1 MDAKKLKLI
10 VRGDKKPTFGTDPNE
25 PWSVRAGITESE
37 RGELHAY
44 LKSRGINP
52 DFVSKDTK
60 ISHAKSSEFH
70 KWRRDHQFDDPI
82 NFVSTTAA
90 DKMKQQRAQTEEVEQ
105 MNELA
110 PETLASYVL
119 KTTSK
124 DPKRAEP
131 RKKAMSKL
139 AKIMAKRSFS
149 EEKKPTALEKFRAAA
164 AEREKKH
171 DEIRKKQSKDGSGM
185 TAAID
190 RLAKHLNKEEIINE
204 VSKSEV
210 EHHFNNWSNSEHAPY
225 NSDAGDDNKVHQSAL
240 SYLRSTNVPKEKH
253 EKLAMHIA
261 HKFHGSGIDEEVKQ
275 IDELK
280 MSTVKSYHKKRLTDF
295 SYANK
300 KPGETSTKP
309 RNARIKKVSA
319 GIDRSIDRQTG
330 YKPTSEET
338 EQIDEKNVP
347 TSPEKWAR
355 AKAAAKSKFAVY
367 PSAYAN
373 GWASKKYKAMGGGWK
388 SVKEESEQ
396 VNEMDTY
403 PHPDSKEGKALTKAF
418 KSSAKKDPTDLN
430 APGKSPTV
438 KQTTSALLPM
448 LNKSFKK
455 AMNREEVELT
465 EISKSEVEHHF
476 HQWTNSEHA
485 PYNSDAGDDNKVH
498 QSALSYLRSTNVP
511 KEKHEKLAMHIAHK
525 FHGSGIDE
533 EVEQID
539 ELKKSTVFSWLKQ
552 QPVVPEKKP
561 GMTRK
566 DHNKKIKSHSKSW
579 NRALDRL
586 AGYKPTSEE
595 TEDVSEVFSTGVQ
608 GHVSQ
613 AALDSIKNKRNVK
626 VNLGT
631 PSYNPKPKTLAK
643 NPSKKASFI
652 SRLLNKEDTYQD
664 SYAATQTTGMEI
676 VDLPADEKYNKRKEM
691 SKSAR
696 MIKSLY
702 KKKGMKEGV
711 DGQSGGGIM
720 YDKEKTDKLETPY
733 GKKPSMVRA
742 DKKLTISDKEPQAAA
757 VLTGGKTLTGQD
769 RDTLEIDPLMR
780 KPGPPLDQNKK
791 T

>member
-1 MDAKKLKLI
+1 MIENKTISEASEEKLL
-10 VRGDKKPTFGTDPNE
+10 
-25 PWSVRAGITESE
+25 SV
-37 RGELHAY
+37 Y
-44 LKSRGINP
+44 LNSRGINP
-52 DFVSKDTK
+52 RFVTKDTK
-60 ISHAKSSEFH
+60 ISHAKSAEFAKWKTDHQNDRRFYEEKIKENDTSEKKEMVQAQLHFIKYACEEILDYIDKGGEVEEWYQVKIAKSFSEFESLH
-70 KWRRDHQFDDPI
+70 SFMEGEARRLGL
-82 NFVSTTAA
+82 
-90 DKMKQQRAQTEEVEQ
+90 KEESEQ
-105 MNELA
+105 LDELA

-171 DEIRKKQSKDGSGM
+171 DEIQKKQSKDGSGM

-190 RLAKHLNKEEIINE
+190 RLEKHLNKEEAEQIDE
-204 VSKSEV
+204 VSSSEV
-210 EHHFNNWSNSEHAPY
+210 EHHFNN
-225 NSDAGDDNKVHQSAL
+225 
-240 SYLRSTNVPKEKH
+240 
-253 EKLAMHIA
+253 
-261 HKFHGSGIDEEVKQ
+261 
-275 IDELK
+275 
-280 MSTVKSYHKKRLTDF
+280 
-295 SYANK
+295 
-300 KPGETSTKP
+300 
-309 RNARIKKVSA
+309 
-319 GIDRSIDRQTG
+319 
-330 YKPTSEET
+330 
-338 EQIDEKNVP
+338 
-347 TSPEKWAR
+347 
-355 AKAAAKSKFAVY
+355 
-367 PSAYAN
+367 
-373 GWASKKYKAMGGGWK
+373 
-388 SVKEESEQ
+388 
-396 VNEMDTY
+396 
-403 PHPDSKEGKALTKAF
+403 
-418 KSSAKKDPTDLN
+418 
-430 APGKSPTV
+430 
-438 KQTTSALLPM
+438 
-448 LNKSFKK
+448 
-455 AMNREEVELT
+455 
-465 EISKSEVEHHF
+465 
-476 HQWTNSEHA
+476 WTNSEHA

-676 VDLPADEKYNKRKEM
+676 VDLPADEKYNKRKE
-691 SKSAR
+691 KLQR
-696 MIKSLY
+696 TED
-702 KKKGMKEGV
+702 KKKIEV
-711 DGQSGGGIM
+711 
-720 YDKEKTDKLETPY
+720 E
-733 GKKPSMVRA
+733 R
-742 DKKLTISDKEPQAAA
+742 
-757 VLTGGKTLTGQD
+757 
-769 RDTLEIDPLMR
+769 
-780 KPGPPLDQNKK
+780 
-791 T
+791 

>member
-1 MDAKKLKLI
+1 MEGGEVEEWYQVKIAKSFSEFESLHSFMEGEARRLGLK
-10 VRGDKKPTFGTDPNE
+10 E
-25 PWSVRAGITESE
+25 ESE
-37 RGELHAY
+37 QL
-44 LKSRGINP
+44 
-52 DFVSKDTK
+52 D
-60 ISHAKSSEFH
+60 
-70 KWRRDHQFDDPI
+70 
-82 NFVSTTAA
+82 
-90 DKMKQQRAQTEEVEQ
+90 
-105 MNELA
+105 ELA

-171 DEIRKKQSKDGSGM
+171 DEIQKKQSKDGSGM

-190 RLAKHLNKEEIINE
+190 RLEKHLNKEEAEQIDE
-204 VSKSEV
+204 VSSSEV
-210 EHHFNNWSNSEHAPY
+210 EHHFNN
-225 NSDAGDDNKVHQSAL
+225 
-240 SYLRSTNVPKEKH
+240 
-253 EKLAMHIA
+253 
-261 HKFHGSGIDEEVKQ
+261 
-275 IDELK
+275 
-280 MSTVKSYHKKRLTDF
+280 
-295 SYANK
+295 
-300 KPGETSTKP
+300 
-309 RNARIKKVSA
+309 
-319 GIDRSIDRQTG
+319 
-330 YKPTSEET
+330 
-338 EQIDEKNVP
+338 
-347 TSPEKWAR
+347 
-355 AKAAAKSKFAVY
+355 
-367 PSAYAN
+367 
-373 GWASKKYKAMGGGWK
+373 
-388 SVKEESEQ
+388 
-396 VNEMDTY
+396 
-403 PHPDSKEGKALTKAF
+403 
-418 KSSAKKDPTDLN
+418 
-430 APGKSPTV
+430 
-438 KQTTSALLPM
+438 
-448 LNKSFKK
+448 
-455 AMNREEVELT
+455 
-465 EISKSEVEHHF
+465 
-476 HQWTNSEHA
+476 WTNSEHA

>member
-1 MDAKKLKLI
+1 MIENNKIKEASEEQLL
-10 VRGDKKPTFGTDPNE
+10 
-25 PWSVRAGITESE
+25 SV
-37 RGELHAY
+37 Y
-44 LKSRGINP
+44 LNSRGINP
-52 DFVSKDTK
+52 RFVTKDTK
-60 ISHAKSSEFH
+60 ISHAKSTEFAKWKLNHQNDRRFSEEEIKENDTSEKEEMVQAQLHFIKYACEEILDYIDKGGKVEEWYQVKIAKSFSEFESLH
-70 KWRRDHQFDDPI
+70 SFMEGEARRLGL
-82 NFVSTTAA
+82 
-90 DKMKQQRAQTEEVEQ
+90 KEESEQ
-105 MNELA
+105 IDELA

-131 RKKAMSKL
+131 RKKAMGKL

-149 EEKKPTALEKFRAAA
+149 EAKTIQGTALDKFRQAAA
-164 AEREKKH
+164 DRARKHDDIEREMKARHAAGKE
-171 DEIRKKQSKDGSGM
+171 DMKGS
-185 TAAID
+185 ID
-190 RLAKHLNKEEIINE
+190 RLQAHMNKEE
-204 VSKSEV
+204 
-210 EHHFNNWSNSEHAPY
+210 
-225 NSDAGDDNKVHQSAL
+225 
-240 SYLRSTNVPKEKH
+240 T
-253 EKLAMHIA
+253 
-261 HKFHGSGIDEEVKQ
+261 
-275 IDELK
+275 
-280 MSTVKSYHKKRLTDF
+280 
-295 SYANK
+295 
-300 KPGETSTKP
+300 
-309 RNARIKKVSA
+309 
-319 GIDRSIDRQTG
+319 
-330 YKPTSEET
+330 
-338 EQIDEKNVP
+338 
-347 TSPEKWAR
+347 
-355 AKAAAKSKFAVY
+355 
-367 PSAYAN
+367 
-373 GWASKKYKAMGGGWK
+373 
-388 SVKEESEQ
+388 
-396 VNEMDTY
+396 
-403 PHPDSKEGKALTKAF
+403 
-418 KSSAKKDPTDLN
+418 
-430 APGKSPTV
+430 
-438 KQTTSALLPM
+438 
-448 LNKSFKK
+448 
-455 AMNREEVELT
+455 
-465 EISKSEVEHHF
+465 
-476 HQWTNSEHA
+476 
-485 PYNSDAGDDNKVH
+485 
-498 QSALSYLRSTNVP
+498 
-511 KEKHEKLAMHIAHK
+511 
-525 FHGSGIDE
+525 
-533 EVEQID
+533 EQID

-561 GMTRK
+561 GMSRK

-595 TEDVSEVFSTGVQ
+595 TENVSEVFSTGVQ

-643 NPSKKASFI
+643 KPSKKASFI

-676 VDLPADEKYNKRKEM
+676 VDLPTDEKYNKRKEM

-702 KKKGMKEGV
+702 KKKGMKEGI

-769 RDTLEIDPLMR
+769 RDTLEIDPVMR

>member
-1 MDAKKLKLI
+1 MIENKTISEASQEKLL
-10 VRGDKKPTFGTDPNE
+10 
-25 PWSVRAGITESE
+25 SV
-37 RGELHAY
+37 Y
-44 LKSRGINP
+44 LNSRGINP
-52 DFVSKDTK
+52 RFVTKDTK
-60 ISHAKSSEFH
+60 ISHAKSAEFAKWKTDHQNDKRFYEEKIKENDTSEKKEMVQAQLHFIKYACEEILDYIDKGGEVEEWYQVKIAKSFSEFESLH
-70 KWRRDHQFDDPI
+70 SFMEGEARRLGL
-82 NFVSTTAA
+82 
-90 DKMKQQRAQTEEVEQ
+90 KEESEQ
-105 MNELA
+105 IDELA

-149 EEKKPTALEKFRAAA
+149 EAKTIQGTALDKFRKAAA
-164 AEREKKH
+164 DRARKHDDIEREMKARHAAGKE
-171 DEIRKKQSKDGSGM
+171 DMKGS
-185 TAAID
+185 ID
-190 RLAKHLNKEEIINE
+190 RLQAHLNKEEVELTE

-210 EHHFNNWSNSEHAPY
+210 DHHFDQWTNSEHAPY
-225 NSDAGDDNKVHQSAL
+225 NSDAGDDKKVHQSAM
-240 SYLRSTNVPKEKH
+240 SYLRSTNVPKENH

-261 HKFHGSGIDEEVKQ
+261 HKFHGSGIDEE
-275 IDELK
+275 
-280 MSTVKSYHKKRLTDF
+280 S
-295 SYANK
+295 
-300 KPGETSTKP
+300 
-309 RNARIKKVSA
+309 
-319 GIDRSIDRQTG
+319 
-330 YKPTSEET
+330 
-338 EQIDEKNVP
+338 
-347 TSPEKWAR
+347 
-355 AKAAAKSKFAVY
+355 
-367 PSAYAN
+367 
-373 GWASKKYKAMGGGWK
+373 
-388 SVKEESEQ
+388 
-396 VNEMDTY
+396 
-403 PHPDSKEGKALTKAF
+403 
-418 KSSAKKDPTDLN
+418 
-430 APGKSPTV
+430 
-438 KQTTSALLPM
+438 
-448 LNKSFKK
+448 
-455 AMNREEVELT
+455 
-465 EISKSEVEHHF
+465 
-476 HQWTNSEHA
+476 
-485 PYNSDAGDDNKVH
+485 
-498 QSALSYLRSTNVP
+498 
-511 KEKHEKLAMHIAHK
+511 
-525 FHGSGIDE
+525 
-533 EVEQID
+533 EQID

-561 GMTRK
+561 GMSRK

-595 TEDVSEVFSTGVQ
+595 TENVSEVFSTGVQ

-631 PSYNPKPKTLAK
+631 SSYNPKPKTLAK
-643 NPSKKASFI
+643 KPSKKASFI

-711 DGQSGGGIM
+711 DDQSGGGIM

>member
-1 MDAKKLKLI
+1 MIENKTISEASEEKLL
-10 VRGDKKPTFGTDPNE
+10 
-25 PWSVRAGITESE
+25 SV
-37 RGELHAY
+37 Y
-44 LKSRGINP
+44 LNSRGINP
-52 DFVSKDTK
+52 RFVTKDTK
-60 ISHAKSSEFH
+60 ISHAKSAEFAKWKTDHQNDRRFYEEKIKENDTSEKKEMVQAQLHFIKYACEEILDYIDKGGEVEEWYQVKIAKSFSEFESLH
-70 KWRRDHQFDDPI
+70 SFMEGEARRLGL
-82 NFVSTTAA
+82 
-90 DKMKQQRAQTEEVEQ
+90 KEESEQ
-105 MNELA
+105 LDELA

-171 DEIRKKQSKDGSGM
+171 DEIQKKQSKDGSGM

-190 RLAKHLNKEEIINE
+190 RLEKHLNKEEAEQIDE
-204 VSKSEV
+204 VSSSEV
-210 EHHFNNWSNSEHAPY
+210 EHHFNN
-225 NSDAGDDNKVHQSAL
+225 
-240 SYLRSTNVPKEKH
+240 
-253 EKLAMHIA
+253 
-261 HKFHGSGIDEEVKQ
+261 
-275 IDELK
+275 
-280 MSTVKSYHKKRLTDF
+280 
-295 SYANK
+295 
-300 KPGETSTKP
+300 
-309 RNARIKKVSA
+309 
-319 GIDRSIDRQTG
+319 
-330 YKPTSEET
+330 
-338 EQIDEKNVP
+338 
-347 TSPEKWAR
+347 
-355 AKAAAKSKFAVY
+355 
-367 PSAYAN
+367 
-373 GWASKKYKAMGGGWK
+373 
-388 SVKEESEQ
+388 
-396 VNEMDTY
+396 
-403 PHPDSKEGKALTKAF
+403 
-418 KSSAKKDPTDLN
+418 
-430 APGKSPTV
+430 
-438 KQTTSALLPM
+438 
-448 LNKSFKK
+448 
-455 AMNREEVELT
+455 
-465 EISKSEVEHHF
+465 
-476 HQWTNSEHA
+476 WTNSEHA

>member
-82 NFVSTTAA
+82 NFVSTTVA

-171 DEIRKKQSKDGSGM
+171 AEIEKKQSKDGSGM

-190 RLAKHLNKEEIINE
+190 RLAKHLNKEE
-204 VSKSEV
+204 
-210 EHHFNNWSNSEHAPY
+210 A
-225 NSDAGDDNKVHQSAL
+225 
-240 SYLRSTNVPKEKH
+240 
-253 EKLAMHIA
+253 
-261 HKFHGSGIDEEVKQ
+261 
-275 IDELK
+275 
-280 MSTVKSYHKKRLTDF
+280 
-295 SYANK
+295 
-300 KPGETSTKP
+300 
-309 RNARIKKVSA
+309 
-319 GIDRSIDRQTG
+319 
-330 YKPTSEET
+330 
-338 EQIDEKNVP
+338 
-347 TSPEKWAR
+347 
-355 AKAAAKSKFAVY
+355 
-367 PSAYAN
+367 
-373 GWASKKYKAMGGGWK
+373 
-388 SVKEESEQ
+388 EQ

-438 KQTTSALLPM
+438 KQTTGALLPM

-455 AMNREEVELT
+455 SMKKEETINEV
-465 EISKSEVEHHF
+465 SKSEVDHHF

-511 KEKHEKLAMHIAHK
+511 KEKHEKLAMHIAHE

-533 EVEQID
+533 EVDITEKNDSHTHAAHYEDPKTGEWTGMNLLIAKDDDDAIRQAHEKCKEGCRLTKVERHITVKEEVEQID
-539 ELKKSTVFSWLKQ
+539 ELKMSTVKSYHKKRLTDFSYTN
-552 QPVVPEKKP
+552 KKP
-561 GMTRK
+561 GETSTKPR
-566 DHNKKIKSHSKSW
+566 NARIKKVSAGI
-579 NRALDRL
+579 DRSIDRQT
-586 AGYKPTSEE
+586 GYKPTSE
-595 TEDVSEVFSTGVQ
+595 DV
-608 GHVSQ
+608 
-613 AALDSIKNKRNVK
+613 
-626 VNLGT
+626 
-631 PSYNPKPKTLAK
+631 
-643 NPSKKASFI
+643 
-652 SRLLNKEDTYQD
+652 YQD
-664 SYAATQTTGMEI
+664 SQAATQTAFDMGTQ
-676 VDLPADEKYNKRKEM
+676 ADDREPTYSKRKEM

-702 KKKGMKEGV
+702 RKHKMVKE
-711 DGQSGGGIM
+711 DL
-720 YDKEKTDKLETPY
+720 YDHEKEDKSVATY
-733 GKKPSMVRA
+733 GKKPKV
-742 DKKLTISDKEPQAAA
+742 DKQEVYSDDDTQAAM
-757 VLTGGKTLTGQD
+757 VLKGGTTLTGQT
-769 RDTLEIDPLMR
+769 RDTLEIDPVMR
-780 KPGPPLDQNKK
+780 KTNKSDNK
-791 T
+791 ENR

>member
-1 MDAKKLKLI
+1 
-10 VRGDKKPTFGTDPNE
+10 
-25 PWSVRAGITESE
+25 
-37 RGELHAY
+37 
-44 LKSRGINP
+44 
-52 DFVSKDTK
+52 
-60 ISHAKSSEFH
+60 
-70 KWRRDHQFDDPI
+70 
-82 NFVSTTAA
+82 
-90 DKMKQQRAQTEEVEQ
+90 
-105 MNELA
+105 
-110 PETLASYVL
+110 
-119 KTTSK
+119 
-124 DPKRAEP
+124 
-131 RKKAMSKL
+131 
-139 AKIMAKRSFS
+139 
-149 EEKKPTALEKFRAAA
+149 
-164 AEREKKH
+164 
-171 DEIRKKQSKDGSGM
+171 
-185 TAAID
+185 
-190 RLAKHLNKEEIINE
+190 
-204 VSKSEV
+204 
-210 EHHFNNWSNSEHAPY
+210 
-225 NSDAGDDNKVHQSAL
+225 
-240 SYLRSTNVPKEKH
+240 
-253 EKLAMHIA
+253 
-261 HKFHGSGIDEEVKQ
+261 
-275 IDELK
+275 
-280 MSTVKSYHKKRLTDF
+280 
-295 SYANK
+295 
-300 KPGETSTKP
+300 
-309 RNARIKKVSA
+309 
-319 GIDRSIDRQTG
+319 
-330 YKPTSEET
+330 
-338 EQIDEKNVP
+338 
-347 TSPEKWAR
+347 
-355 AKAAAKSKFAVY
+355 
-367 PSAYAN
+367 
-373 GWASKKYKAMGGGWK
+373 
-388 SVKEESEQ
+388 
-396 VNEMDTY
+396 
-403 PHPDSKEGKALTKAF
+403 LTKAF

>member
-1 MDAKKLKLI
+1 MIENNKI
-10 VRGDKKPTFGTDPNE
+10 NE
-25 PWSVRAGITESE
+25 ASE
-37 RGELHAY
+37 QQLLNVY
-44 LKSRGINP
+44 LNSRGINP
-52 DFVSKDTK
+52 KFVTTDTK
-60 ISHAKSSEFH
+60 ISHAKSAEFAKWKVNHQNDRQFTEEEIKENDTSEKEEMVQAQLHFIKYACEEILDYIDKGGEVEEWYQVKIAKSFSEFESLH
-70 KWRRDHQFDDPI
+70 SFMEGEARRLGL
-82 NFVSTTAA
+82 
-90 DKMKQQRAQTEEVEQ
+90 KEESEQ
-105 MNELA
+105 IDELA

-149 EEKKPTALEKFRAAA
+149 EAKTTQGTALDKFRQAA
-164 AEREKKH
+164 AERARKH
-171 DEIRKKQSKDGSGM
+171 DDIEREMKARHAAGKEDMKG
-185 TAAID
+185 AID
-190 RLAKHLNKEEIINE
+190 RLEKHLNKEE
-204 VSKSEV
+204 
-210 EHHFNNWSNSEHAPY
+210 
-225 NSDAGDDNKVHQSAL
+225 
-240 SYLRSTNVPKEKH
+240 
-253 EKLAMHIA
+253 
-261 HKFHGSGIDEEVKQ
+261 
-275 IDELK
+275 
-280 MSTVKSYHKKRLTDF
+280 
-295 SYANK
+295 
-300 KPGETSTKP
+300 
-309 RNARIKKVSA
+309 
-319 GIDRSIDRQTG
+319 
-330 YKPTSEET
+330 
-338 EQIDEKNVP
+338 
-347 TSPEKWAR
+347 
-355 AKAAAKSKFAVY
+355 
-367 PSAYAN
+367 
-373 GWASKKYKAMGGGWK
+373 
-388 SVKEESEQ
+388 SV
-396 VNEMDTY
+396 VNEIDTY
-403 PHPDSKEGKALTKAF
+403 PHPDSKEGKALMKAF

-455 AMNREEVELT
+455 SMKKEETINEV
-465 EISKSEVEHHF
+465 SKSEVDHHF
-476 HQWTNSEHA
+476 DQWTNSEHA

-498 QSALSYLRSTNVP
+498 QSALSYLSSTNVP

-533 EVEQID
+533 ESEPIT

-561 GMTRK
+561 GMSKK

-586 AGYKPTSEE
+586 SGYKPTSEE
-595 TEDVSEVFSTGVQ
+595 TENVSEVFSTGVQ
-608 GHVSQ
+608 GHISQ
-613 AALDSIKNKRNVK
+613 ATLDSIKNKRNVK

-631 PSYNPKPKTLAK
+631 PNYSPKPKTLAK
-643 NPSKKASFI
+643 KPSKKASFI
-652 SRLLNKEDTYQD
+652 SRLLNKEDTWQD

-702 KKKGMKEGV
+702 KNKGVKEGV

-742 DKKLTISDKEPQAAA
+742 DKKMVTGDKEPQAAA

-780 KPGPPLDQNKK
+780 KPGPLDQNKK

>member
-1 MDAKKLKLI
+1 MIENKTI
-10 VRGDKKPTFGTDPNE
+10 
-25 PWSVRAGITESE
+25 SE
-37 RGELHAY
+37 ASEQQLLNVY
-44 LKSRGINP
+44 LNSRGINP
-52 DFVSKDTK
+52 KFVTTDTK
-60 ISHAKSSEFH
+60 ISHAKSAEFAKWKVNHQNDRRFTEEEIKENDTSEKEEMVQAQLHFIKYACEEILDYIDKGGEVEEWYQVKIAKSFSEFESLH
-70 KWRRDHQFDDPI
+70 SFMEGEARRLGL
-82 NFVSTTAA
+82 
-90 DKMKQQRAQTEEVEQ
+90 KEESEQ
-105 MNELA
+105 IDELA

-149 EEKKPTALEKFRAAA
+149 EAKTIQGTALDKFRQAAA
-164 AEREKKH
+164 DRARKHDDIEREMKARHAAGKE
-171 DEIRKKQSKDGSGM
+171 DMKGS
-185 TAAID
+185 ID
-190 RLAKHLNKEEIINE
+190 RLQAHLNKEEVELTE

-210 EHHFNNWSNSEHAPY
+210 DHHFDQWTNSEHAPY
-225 NSDAGDDNKVHQSAL
+225 NSDAGDDKKVHQSAM
-240 SYLRSTNVPKEKH
+240 SYLRSTNVPKENH

-261 HKFHGSGIDEEVKQ
+261 HKFHGSGIDEE
-275 IDELK
+275 
-280 MSTVKSYHKKRLTDF
+280 S
-295 SYANK
+295 
-300 KPGETSTKP
+300 
-309 RNARIKKVSA
+309 
-319 GIDRSIDRQTG
+319 
-330 YKPTSEET
+330 
-338 EQIDEKNVP
+338 
-347 TSPEKWAR
+347 
-355 AKAAAKSKFAVY
+355 
-367 PSAYAN
+367 
-373 GWASKKYKAMGGGWK
+373 
-388 SVKEESEQ
+388 
-396 VNEMDTY
+396 
-403 PHPDSKEGKALTKAF
+403 
-418 KSSAKKDPTDLN
+418 
-430 APGKSPTV
+430 
-438 KQTTSALLPM
+438 
-448 LNKSFKK
+448 
-455 AMNREEVELT
+455 
-465 EISKSEVEHHF
+465 
-476 HQWTNSEHA
+476 
-485 PYNSDAGDDNKVH
+485 
-498 QSALSYLRSTNVP
+498 
-511 KEKHEKLAMHIAHK
+511 
-525 FHGSGIDE
+525 
-533 EVEQID
+533 EQID

-561 GMTRK
+561 GMSRK

-595 TEDVSEVFSTGVQ
+595 TENVSEVFSTGVQ

-631 PSYNPKPKTLAK
+631 SSYNPKPKTLAK
-643 NPSKKASFI
+643 KPSKKASFI

-711 DGQSGGGIM
+711 DDQSGGGIM

>member
-10 VRGDKKPTFGTDPNE
+10 VKGERKPTFGTDPNE

-52 DFVSKDTK
+52 EFVSKDTK

-82 NFVSTTAA
+82 NYVSTTVA
-90 DKMKQQRAQTEEVEQ
+90 DRMKKQRAQTEEIEIEEGKTLQHTPVELRQ
-105 MNELA
+105 HAIDKEKHMTKVLHHNGLHKEESEQIDELA

-171 DEIRKKQSKDGSGM
+171 DEIQKKQSKDGSGM

-190 RLAKHLNKEEIINE
+190 RLAKHLNKEETINE
-204 VSKSEV
+204 VSSSEV
-210 EHHFNNWSNSEHAPY
+210 QHHFDKWTNSEHAPY

-240 SYLRSTNVPKEKH
+240 RYLRSTDVPKENH

-261 HKFHGSGIDEEVKQ
+261 HKFHGSGIDEE
-275 IDELK
+275 
-280 MSTVKSYHKKRLTDF
+280 
-295 SYANK
+295 A
-300 KPGETSTKP
+300 
-309 RNARIKKVSA
+309 
-319 GIDRSIDRQTG
+319 
-330 YKPTSEET
+330 

-388 SVKEESEQ
+388 SVKEEIDLAEKNDSHTHAAHYEDPKTGEWTGMNLLIAKDDDDAIRQ
-396 VNEMDTY
+396 ANEKC
-403 PHPDSKEGKALTKAF
+403 KEGCRLTKVERH
-418 KSSAKKDPTDLN
+418 T
-430 APGKSPTV
+430 TV
-438 KQTTSALLPM
+438 K
-448 LNKSFKK
+448 
-455 AMNREEVELT
+455 
-465 EISKSEVEHHF
+465 
-476 HQWTNSEHA
+476 
-485 PYNSDAGDDNKVH
+485 
-498 QSALSYLRSTNVP
+498 
-511 KEKHEKLAMHIAHK
+511 
-525 FHGSGIDE
+525 E

-561 GMTRK
+561 GMSRK
-566 DHNKKIKSHSKSW
+566 DHNKKIKTSSKSW

-586 AGYKPTSEE
+586 AGYKPTSESAGVSKTKE
-595 TEDVSEVFSTGVQ
+595 TKFHKKLDTLVHNTFGKRKDELKMKEDV
-608 GHVSQ
+608 
-613 AALDSIKNKRNVK
+613 
-626 VNLGT
+626 
-631 PSYNPKPKTLAK
+631 
-643 NPSKKASFI
+643 
-652 SRLLNKEDTYQD
+652 YQD
-664 SYAATQTTGMEI
+664 SQAATQTAFDMGTQ
-676 VDLPADEKYNKRKEM
+676 ADDREPTYSKRKEM

-702 KKKGMKEGV
+702 KKHKMVKEEL
-711 DGQSGGGIM
+711 
-720 YDKEKTDKLETPY
+720 YDHEKEDKSVATY
-733 GKKPSMVRA
+733 GKKPKAEKQEVYG
-742 DKKLTISDKEPQAAA
+742 DDDTQAAMI
-757 VLTGGKTLTGQD
+757 LKGGKTLTGQT
-769 RDTLEIDPLMR
+769 RDTLEIDPVMR
-780 KPGPPLDQNKK
+780 KPVKPDNQISDRK
-791 T
+791 TDK